1 MCLDLLV
8 RRKGTH
14 HGTKLPPALIPCQ
27 CKWGVCLFMSVTLQ
41 RMRCLSRSG
50 LFRLP
55 EKLGGFSKCL
65 LAGSK
70 MMTALHL
77 FRLVAGLQYTLISY
91 ANI

>member
-1 MCLDLLV
+1 MCLDLPLQ
-8 RRKGTH
+8 RKGTY
-14 HGTKLPPALIPCQ
+14 HGTKLQPALIPCQ
-27 CKWGVCLFMSVTLQ
+27 CKLGVCLFMCVTLQ
-41 RMRCLSRSG
+41 QMSALSCSG

-65 LAGSK
+65 SAGSK

-77 FRLVAGLQYTLISY
+77 FRWVAGLQYKLISY